1 MASALQRRRNRG
13 LIAAM
18 AGVAL
23 SIVTAPAVGAR
34 DAPPAMRGLAGVYD
48 GSQMEMGVGLRLQP
62 NGRFDYQLAYGAL
75 DESAS
80 GTWTRDRDH
89 VFLTSDP
96 VTPPKFSL
104 IDQRPSADGKMHVVL
119 DLPKGWSRQYFD
131 AELELSDG
139 RGGGGQLSDDS
150 DIIELEPGDRP
161 VSLRLEMGVYALH
174 SDAFRIGGTGPA
186 VVHVRFDPND
196 IGKVAFAKTP
206 LRIVG
211 KTLTFERYGRSI
223 VFRRT
228 NQRWETG

>member
-1 MASALQRRRNRG
+1 MAFAFQRRRRRG
-13 LIAAM
+13 LITAM

-23 SIVTAPAVGAR
+23 SIATSPAISAR
-34 DAPPAMRGLAGVYD
+34 DVPPAMRGLAGVYD

-80 GTWTRDRDH
+80 GTWTRDRDL

-104 IDQRPSADGKMHVVL
+104 IDQRPATDGKMHVAL
-119 DLPKGWSRQYFD
+119 DLPTGWSRQYFD

-139 RGGGGQLSDDS
+139 RAAGGQMSDDS
-150 DIIELEPGDRP
+150 DVIELGPGDRP
-161 VSLRLEMGVYALH
+161 VSLRLVMGVYALR
-174 SDAFRIGGTGPA
+174 SDAFPIGGAGPS
-186 VVHVRFDPND
+186 VVRVRFDPND
-196 IGKVAFAKTP
+196 IGKVAFAGTP
-206 LRIVG
+206 LHIVG
-211 KTLTFERYGRSI
+211 RTLTFERYGRSI

-228 NQRWETG
+228 NQRWETD

>member
-1 MASALQRRRNRG
+1 MASALQRRRKRG

-18 AGVAL
+18 VGIVL
-23 SIVTAPAVGAR
+23 SIAAPADVDAR
-34 DAPPAMRGLAGVYD
+34 KAWPGPQGLAGIYD
-48 GSQMEMGVGLRLQP
+48 GGQMEMGVGLRLRP

-104 IDQRPSADGKMHVVL
+104 VEQRPAADGKMHVVL

-131 AELELSDG
+131 AEVGLSDG
-139 RGGGGQLSDDS
+139 RVAGGQLSDDD
-150 DIIELEPGDRP
+150 DIVELEPGDRP
-161 VSLRLEMGVYALH
+161 VSLRLDMGVYGLR
-174 SDAFRIGGTGPA
+174 SEAFRIDGVAPS

-211 KTLTFERYGRSI
+211 RTLTFERYGRSI